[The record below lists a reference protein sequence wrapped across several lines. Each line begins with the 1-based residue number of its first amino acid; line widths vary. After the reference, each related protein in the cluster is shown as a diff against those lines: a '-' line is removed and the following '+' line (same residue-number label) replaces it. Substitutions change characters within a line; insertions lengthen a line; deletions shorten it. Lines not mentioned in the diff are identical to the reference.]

1 MSPGGKK
8 SRARSPQELYDEIKE
23 LLIKTKPKLKDG
35 TTRDETIT
43 RDLHKI
49 ASLAQTFTEQRLKS
63 SKKSQL
69 SDFLDQEGVSLWNAS
84 GAVRQ
89 GSAHDSRVVVA
100 ALRLAGFRL
109 MEAGLEPK
117 PETEALLHILQ
128 IASKTGATLS
138 GVF

>member
-43 RDLHKI
+43 RELHKI
-49 ASLAQTFTEQRLKS
+49 ASLAQTFTEQRLKL

-69 SDFLDQEGVSLWNAS
+69 SDFLDQEGSY
-84 GAVRQ
+84 
-89 GSAHDSRVVVA
+89 H
-100 ALRLAGFRL
+100 FRHL
-109 MEAGLEPK
+109 CEQ
-117 PETEALLHILQ
+117 T
-128 IASKTGATLS
+128 
-138 GVF
+138 